1 MKLVEDDNQT
11 FGAEDENFESMLEDG
26 NIWDNQTLIEYK
38 AEDKNFESMLEDGN
52 IWDNQTLIE
61 YKAESQE
68 SYEHIN
74 DLIAFYGEGILLTT
88 VSIFG
93 LIGNIMSIIVLTR
106 SINGRTSGGNHIN
119 IGLSVGGTSFSNL
132 LRGLATFDALFLLV
146 AIMSFGMPRLSD
158 YYMKHIFNHIM
169 IFAYGF
175 LHTFRVGSVYVTL
188 AVTFERFHAII
199 CPLRHFKRKKYMLP
213 ACIVFAVVYNLP
225 KYFELQIVYDPK
237 LRYTST
243 ALREDKIY
251 ATLYVFW
258 SKFILIEFIPYSII
272 LIMNIF
278 IIIKITKSI
287 RFRRRFQ
294 RGQSQS
300 TNEDEDIE
308 ALDPSK
314 STSNGESNSGQQSK
328 SETYTKMVSGSRRGR
343 DIIKS
348 LVQRPRRTFTKKQ
361 IEEHNL
367 GIILIVMSSL
377 FIFCQSFKII
387 PDMYEIFQCNR
398 LGKYGGNCEM
408 KGPVINAIIRLSHIL
423 VCVNSSAN
431 FLIYYVRGEKFRLA
445 WIETFGS
452 CWCQCCKQTNSPDG
466 SATVLTELN
475 NCNSTHS
482 TTPLT
487 SRKATIRRQMSEKI
501 IPEEPIEV
509 ELHA

>member
-11 FGAEDENFESMLEDG
+11 FGA
-26 NIWDNQTLIEYK
+26 Q
-38 AEDKNFESMLEDGN
+38 DKDFESMLEDGN

-68 SYEHIN
+68 SNEHIN

-106 SINGRTSGGNHIN
+106 SINGRASGGNHIN

-258 SKFILIEFIPYSII
+258 SKFILIEFIPYSTI
-272 LIMNIF
+272 LVMNIF

-294 RGQSQS
+294 RGQS

-314 STSNGESNSGQQSK
+314 QTSNGESNNGHQSK
-328 SETYTKMVSGSRRGR
+328 SEAYTKMVSGSRRGR

-452 CWCQCCKQTNSPDG
+452 CWCQCCKQSNSPEG
-466 SATVLTELN
+466 SATVLTEFN
-475 NCNSTHS
+475 N
-482 TTPLT
+482 TPLT
-487 SRKATIRRQMSEKI
+487 SRKTTIRRQMSEKI
-501 IPEEPIEV
+501 IPEEPILVEEPIEV